1 MEDSEIIELYFERS
15 ERAVAETEKKYGSLC
30 QKISSNIL
38 RDHHDTDECIN
49 DTMMKLWNEIPPQ
62 KPLLLGAFT
71 AKIARNTAVS
81 MLRKK
86 TASKRCSNETAL
98 CIDELDEC
106 IPDTMNG
113 YIHERL
119 EIRDQLDKFLE
130 SLNAGSRVI
139 FMRRYWFAYSEKQ
152 IADELSMSVAA
163 VKMSLS
169 RTRKQFRKYFENE
182 VTEHEKR

>member
-1 MEDSEIIELYFERS
+1 
-15 ERAVAETEKKYGSLC
+15 
-30 QKISSNIL
+30 
-38 RDHHDTDECIN
+38 
-49 DTMMKLWNEIPPQ
+49 
-62 KPLLLGAFT
+62 
-71 AKIARNTAVS
+71 
-81 MLRKK
+81 
-86 TASKRCSNETAL
+86 
-98 CIDELDEC
+98 
-106 IPDTMNG
+106 MNG